1 MVHPKVAKID
11 GIQIQEKRPSKLKI
25 EASSR
30 KAGGI
35 KGKAV
40 VADWDPFGIR
50 GTPYLV
56 IDLL

>member
-1 MVHPKVAKID
+1 MIRPKVAKID
-11 GIQIQEKRPSKLKI
+11 GIHIQEKRLGKLKI
-25 EASSR
+25 EISSR

-40 VADWDPFGIR
+40 VADCDPFGNR
-50 GTPYLV
+50 GTPYLI